1 VGLQYWEGFIMDIE
15 ALVKEKAQAAKEASR
30 LLAVMK
36 PEDKSATVEDAIKSA
51 ENKLKDNNGN
61 WIDEAIKY
69 IGGVVIGLIV
79 IGALILMFRTKI
91 IQGLEAKITEIFNI
105 K

>member
-1 VGLQYWEGFIMDIE
+1 MKNFVNRLTSGIVIKTGIF
-15 ALVKEKAQAAKEASR
+15 KEKF
-30 LLAVMK
+30 
-36 PEDKSATVEDAIKSA
+36 
-51 ENKLKDNNGN
+51 ENKLKDNSGN

-79 IGALILMFRTKI
+79 IGALILLFRTKVVT
-91 IQGLEAKITEIFNI
+91 GLETKIAEIFNI

>member
-1 VGLQYWEGFIMDIE
+1 MKSHVNKLAAGM
-15 ALVKEKAQAAKEASR
+15 AVKARFLNEKLK
-30 LLAVMK
+30 
-36 PEDKSATVEDAIKSA
+36 
-51 ENKLKDNNGN
+51 NKLKDNNGN

-79 IGALILMFRTKI
+79 IGALIVMFRTKI
-91 IQGLEAKITEIFNI
+91 IQGLEAKIAEIFSI

>member
-1 VGLQYWEGFIMDIE
+1 MKSYVNR
-15 ALVKEKAQAAKEASR
+15 LVAGMAVKAKFF
-30 LLAVMK
+30 K
-36 PEDKSATVEDAIKSA
+36 DKF
-51 ENKLKDNNGN
+51 ENKLKDNSGN

-79 IGALILMFRTKI
+79 IGALIVMFRTKI
-91 IQGLEAKITEIFNI
+91 IQGLEAKIAEIFNI

>member
-1 VGLQYWEGFIMDIE
+1 MKSYINGLTARW
-15 ALVKEKAQAAKEASR
+15 AVKAGIFNEKLK
-30 LLAVMK
+30 
-36 PEDKSATVEDAIKSA
+36 
-51 ENKLKDNNGN
+51 NKLKDNNGN

-79 IGALILMFRTKI
+79 IGALIVMFRTKI
-91 IQGLEAKITEIFNI
+91 IQGLETKIDEIFNI

>member
-1 VGLQYWEGFIMDIE
+1 MKNYLNR
-15 ALVKEKAQAAKEASR
+15 LVAGMAVKTGIFNEKLK
-30 LLAVMK
+30 
-36 PEDKSATVEDAIKSA
+36 
-51 ENKLKDNNGN
+51 NKLKDNSGN

-79 IGALILMFRTKI
+79 IGALILLFKTKI

>member
-1 VGLQYWEGFIMDIE
+1 MKSYVNRLAAGM
-15 ALVKEKAQAAKEASR
+15 AVKARFFNEKLK
-30 LLAVMK
+30 
-36 PEDKSATVEDAIKSA
+36 
-51 ENKLKDNNGN
+51 NKLKDNNGN

-79 IGALILMFRTKI
+79 IGALIVMFRTKI
-91 IQGLEAKITEIFNI
+91 ISGLEAKIAEIFNI

>member
-1 VGLQYWEGFIMDIE
+1 MKNYVNR
-15 ALVKEKAQAAKEASR
+15 LVAEMVVKTGIFNEKLK
-30 LLAVMK
+30 
-36 PEDKSATVEDAIKSA
+36 
-51 ENKLKDNNGN
+51 NKLKDNNGN
-61 WIDEAIKY
+61 WIDEAIKH
-69 IGGVVIGLIV
+69 IGGVVRGLIV

>member
-1 VGLQYWEGFIMDIE
+1 MKNYVNR
-15 ALVKEKAQAAKEASR
+15 LVAGMAVKTGIFNEKLK
-30 LLAVMK
+30 
-36 PEDKSATVEDAIKSA
+36 
-51 ENKLKDNNGN
+51 NKLKDNNGN
-61 WIDEAIKY
+61 GIDEAIKY

-79 IGALILMFRTKI
+79 IGALILLFKTKI

>member
-1 VGLQYWEGFIMDIE
+1 MKNYVNR
-15 ALVKEKAQAAKEASR
+15 LVAGMAVKTGIFNEKLKNK
-30 LLAVMK
+30 LK
-36 PEDKSATVEDAIKSA
+36 
-51 ENKLKDNNGN
+51 NKLKDNNGN

-79 IGALILMFRTKI
+79 IGALILLFKTKI

>member
-1 VGLQYWEGFIMDIE
+1 MKNYVNR
-15 ALVKEKAQAAKEASR
+15 LVAGMAVKTEIFNEKLK
-30 LLAVMK
+30 
-36 PEDKSATVEDAIKSA
+36 
-51 ENKLKDNNGN
+51 NKLKDNNGN

-79 IGALILMFRTKI
+79 IGALILLFKTKI

>member
-1 VGLQYWEGFIMDIE
+1 MYKNKKRKEENIMKNYVNR
-15 ALVKEKAQAAKEASR
+15 LVAEMVVKTGIFNEKLK
-30 LLAVMK
+30 
-36 PEDKSATVEDAIKSA
+36 
-51 ENKLKDNNGN
+51 NKLK
-61 WIDEAIKY
+61 DEAIKY

>member
-1 VGLQYWEGFIMDIE
+1 MKSYVNRLAAGM
-15 ALVKEKAQAAKEASR
+15 AVKGRFFNEKLK
-30 LLAVMK
+30 
-36 PEDKSATVEDAIKSA
+36 
-51 ENKLKDNNGN
+51 NKLKDNNGN

-79 IGALILMFRTKI
+79 IGALIVMFRTKI
-91 IQGLEAKITEIFNI
+91 ISGLEAKIAEIFNI

>member
-1 VGLQYWEGFIMDIE
+1 MKNYVNR
-15 ALVKEKAQAAKEASR
+15 LVAGMTVKAKIFKAKF
-30 LLAVMK
+30 
-36 PEDKSATVEDAIKSA
+36 
-51 ENKLKDNNGN
+51 ENKLKDNSGN

-79 IGALILMFRTKI
+79 IGALILLFKTKI

>member
-1 VGLQYWEGFIMDIE
+1 MKSYVNRFVSGMAVKAGTF
-15 ALVKEKAQAAKEASR
+15 KEKF
-30 LLAVMK
+30 
-36 PEDKSATVEDAIKSA
+36 
-51 ENKLKDNNGN
+51 ENKLKDNSGN

-79 IGALILMFRTKI
+79 IGALIVLFRTKI
-91 IQGLEAKITEIFNI
+91 IQGLEAKIAEIFNI